1 MGGGRILPKCSYE
14 NLLFGKMPSGQRSH
28 IHFKGCWED
37 DFPLE
42 DDAGYVS
49 FSMRVGPVSKKY
61 QKVAGLFSMES
72 IVFAIDLVFMEVTD

>member
-1 MGGGRILPKCSYE
+1 MSDKTPRFLFKACIGRGRILPKCSYE
-14 NLLFGKMPSGQRSH
+14 NSLFGKMSSRQRSH

-49 FSMRVGPVSKKY
+49 FPG
-61 QKVAGLFSMES
+61 G
-72 IVFAIDLVFMEVTD
+72 